1 MATLTIPN
9 LFTAGTSA
17 IASEVNANFT
27 AIKNFIDTN
36 MVQVDGT
43 VKAGPVAVEN
53 LGVSN
58 LTYAAVNFLAPTG
71 SIVAF
76 GGAVAPS
83 GYVLC
88 DGTQYPIGAIGSTY
102 YNLYGVLGATYN
114 TGGETVGNFR
124 VPNLKG
130 RFLVG
135 QDAANAYFNL
145 LGETG
150 GSADSVALH
159 AHTADGDLTAAS
171 ANIQHTHTA
180 DGDLQAAYV
189 GNHSHGGATGGAGA
203 HSHDWAVNL
212 YFSTGSTVSTTLM
225 QPGGTVVYQ
234 TSGVG
239 DHTHSIGGDGAHVH
253 DVTGSTSGMTANQ
266 THIHDITGSTSQAGV
281 GGGNLPPYIAINY
294 IIKL

>member
-88 DGTQYPIGAIGSTY
+88 DGTQYPIGTIGSTY
-102 YNLYGVLGATYN
+102 YNLYGVLGVTYN
-114 TGGETVGNFR
+114 TGSETVGNFR

-150 GSADSVALH
+150 GSAESVALH
-159 AHTADGDLTAAS
+159 SHTADGDLTAAS
-171 ANIQHTHTA
+171 TNIQHTHTA
-180 DGDLQAAYV
+180 DGDLTAAGV
-189 GNHSHGGATGGAGA
+189 GNHQHYYSFTNNEVLNVQNPADSAGLLVSSYSGVLTDPAGA
-203 HSHDWAVNL
+203 HS
-212 YFSTGSTVSTTLM
+212 
-225 QPGGTVVYQ
+225 
-234 TSGVG
+234 
-239 DHTHSIGGDGAHVH
+239 H

-266 THIHDITGSTSQAGV
+266 NHTHDITGSTSLAGV